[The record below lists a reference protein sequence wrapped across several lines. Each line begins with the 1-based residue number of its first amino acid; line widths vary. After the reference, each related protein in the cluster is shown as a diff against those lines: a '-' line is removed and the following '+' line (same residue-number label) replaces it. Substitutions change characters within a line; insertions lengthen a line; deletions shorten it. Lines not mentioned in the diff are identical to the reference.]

1 MSETFNVY
9 ATIKHGDGQVEKRRL
24 WLENFTTREEAE
36 RFARLAV
43 EHNPGVVIRAWVEA
57 GNQRQSRSRAGE

>member
-9 ATIKHGDGQVEKRRL
+9 ATIKHDDEQIEERRL

-43 EHNPGVVIRAWVEA
+43 EHNPGVVIRAWVEPTNRRKEA
-57 GNQRQSRSRAGE
+57 QQ

>member
-1 MSETFNVY
+1 MSETFNIY
-9 ATIKHGDGQVEKRRL
+9 ATIKHDNGQTEERRL

-57 GNQRQSRSRAGE
+57 APAKESNQ